1 MTDRCQASAMS
12 DITINSSHW
21 TGPLHHIWAVG
32 AFMDQFTVITW
43 QTARSALLYK
53 QSKNLMLQFLSSGI
67 LAIY

>member
-1 MTDRCQASAMS
+1 MTDRCLASAMS

-32 AFMDQFTVITW
+32 AFMDQFSVIT
-43 QTARSALLYK
+43 LLYK